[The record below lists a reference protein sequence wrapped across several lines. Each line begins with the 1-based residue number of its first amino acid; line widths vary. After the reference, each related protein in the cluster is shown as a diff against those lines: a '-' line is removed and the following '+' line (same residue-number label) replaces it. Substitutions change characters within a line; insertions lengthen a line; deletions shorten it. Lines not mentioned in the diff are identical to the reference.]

1 MADEE
6 LLTAG
11 KIAKALGISAG
22 KVSSYIKEKGL
33 EPDKTK
39 GSCKYYGP
47 KTVANIK
54 KNVK

>member
-11 KIAKALGISAG
+11 KIAKAIGVSASTVNG
-22 KVSSYIKEKGL
+22 YIKDNGI

-47 KTVANIK
+47 KTVAKIK
-54 KNVK
+54 KGVK